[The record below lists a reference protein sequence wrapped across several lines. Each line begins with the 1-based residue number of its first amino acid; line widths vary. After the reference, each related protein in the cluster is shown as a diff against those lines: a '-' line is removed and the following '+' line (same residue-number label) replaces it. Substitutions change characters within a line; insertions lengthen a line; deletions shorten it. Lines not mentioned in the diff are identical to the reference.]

1 MVTAHEYGLET
12 TDERLT
18 RINITKT
25 LCLGTKLNMT
35 ARSILE
41 KMSDAQIKKMFDENL
56 DVQYILLDSQGYEH
70 SDWMEDTIR

>member
-35 ARSILE
+35 ARRILE
-41 KMSDAQIKKMFDENL
+41 KMSDTKIKRMFDENT
-56 DVQYILLDSQGYEH
+56 DVQYILLDSQGYE
-70 SDWMEDTIR
+70 EN